1 MTGGFLSVSIMRPNP
16 CWTILHVSILA
27 GLLLTLNV
35 ESEESD
41 CDPGINV
48 RRNTVHEALLGE
60 DLTINCTVTFCNNS
74 PPTVSW
80 YKLENTP
87 VPVNF
92 NSSPHIKTE
101 WEASSPVE
109 GILFLT
115 FQNIQRN
122 DSGQYRCQSGG
133 NMGHAINV
141 SIYGNI
147 KPPIDTG
154 KNETNNM
161 SNPNTTPQD
170 NMLMYVYSAA
180 GIVGFVIVVIIIS
193 MVSMLGCKGKP
204 KKETSTENQYMAM
217 PMVEQAFPQAS
228 LQPSSREG
236 PSVPPT
242 RRSTR
247 KKMPPSQRNES
258 TLPEDHLYGVIK
270 EDDERQRN
278 VAEEEGSSV
287 VYAALNHQRAP
298 AAAARPRI
306 QIEESSEY
314 AAIRVP

>member
-35 ESEESD
+35 ES
-41 CDPGINV
+41 
-48 RRNTVHEALLGE
+48 
-60 DLTINCTVTFCNNS
+60 
-74 PPTVSW
+74 
-80 YKLENTP
+80 
-87 VPVNF
+87 
-92 NSSPHIKTE
+92 
-101 WEASSPVE
+101 
-109 GILFLT
+109 
-115 FQNIQRN
+115 NIEPR
-122 DSGQYRCQSGG
+122 
-133 NMGHAINV
+133 IV
-141 SIYGNI
+141 
-147 KPPIDTG
+147 TG
-154 KNETNNM
+154 KNETR
-161 SNPNTTPQD
+161 
-170 NMLMYVYSAA
+170 
-180 GIVGFVIVVIIIS
+180 
-193 MVSMLGCKGKP
+193 KP